1 MLGVVLFKVE
11 LNEMNF
17 FEVLRFFILV
27 RNAGDLYLVRNSVNN
42 FEYDVFVSVYILVLI
57 FFESFGYF

>member
-27 RNAGDLYLVRNSVNN
+27 RNVGDLYLVRNIVNN

>member
-27 RNAGDLYLVRNSVNN
+27 RNVGDLYLVRNIVNN
-42 FEYDVFVSVYILVLI
+42 FEYDVFVSLYILVLI
-57 FFESFGYF
+57 FFEIFGYF